1 MDCLRVPPSRA
12 ELELCPATFADKDDS
27 AELVR
32 AIEEVGEGIRGL
44 AQKVRRGAVT

>member
-12 ELELCPATFADKDDS
+12 ELVLCPTFADKDDS

-44 AQKVRRGAVT
+44 AQKVRGGAVT